1 MAPLAVPDIGNIGH
15 PLEVCWDG
23 IKADKKPREQ
33 KHWDGSNWPHKSG
46 HLGREGIDSLLPR
59 ETKANKQKHKQK
71 PTNQQQQPKKLA
83 LSSDVLISAE
93 KIIFFKSIFLTE
105 ILCSVPN
112 QVSQ

>member
-1 MAPLAVPDIGNIGH
+1 MAPLAVPDIGNVGH

-59 ETKANKQKHKQK
+59 ETEKTNKQKK
-71 PTNQQQQPKKLA
+71 P
-83 LSSDVLISAE
+83 
-93 KIIFFKSIFLTE
+93 
-105 ILCSVPN
+105 CSFI
-112 QVSQ
+112 